1 VNRRDFLQST
11 GLAVAGL
18 ALTKVELSFSQQTH
32 PPSDGWRI
40 FEVTTHAEVLKPA
53 GETKIWLPAA
63 LTQNTPFQRTM
74 FNQFSADG
82 GKVRMDESKP
92 PSLGIVVA
100 TFPAG
105 VKPILTLTSQVA
117 LKNYSV
123 DLGKPGPAR
132 PLPAAE
138 LQYFLQPHKNIPT
151 EGIVKTTA
159 TEITKGATTDVEKAR
174 AIYEW
179 IVDNTFRD
187 PKVRGCGRGDVRV
200 LLETGYLGGRT
211 RARQASQHATYMAFA
226 WRSPNW
232 ATRAWVRPRRRLRR
246 RSTAVQRC
254 TWHNSVGCLSILPT
268 CGRWSWKSRPGTVH

>member
-1 VNRRDFLQST
+1 MACSGRWPLSRNKYDLGAVDSK
-11 GLAVAGL
+11 GVAGV
-18 ALTKVELSFSQQTH
+18 ALTKAELSFSQQTL
-32 PPSDGWRI
+32 PPSDGWRT
-40 FEVTTHAEVLKPA
+40 FEVTTHAEVLEPA
-53 GETKIWLPAA
+53 GETEIWLPAA
-63 LTQNTPFQRTM
+63 LIQNTPFQRTM
-74 FNQFSADG
+74 SNQFSADG

-105 VKPILTLTSQVA
+105 VKPMLTLTSQVA

-138 LQYFLQPHKNIPT
+138 SQYFLQPHNNIST
-151 EGIVKTTA
+151 DGIVKTTA

-187 PKVRGCGRGDVRV
+187 PKVRGCGRGDIRV
-200 LLETGYLGGRT
+200 LLDTGYLGGKCADLNALYVGLA
-211 RARQASQHATYMAFA
+211 RAAGLPARDVYGIRVAKSEMGYKSLGASSEK
-226 WRSPNW
+226 SP
-232 ATRAWVRPRRRLRR
+232 RP
-246 RSTAVQRC
+246 STVGQKC
-254 TWHNSVGCLSILPT
+254 T
-268 CGRWSWKSRPGTVH
+268 